1 MPFRDLIDQR
11 HAQAL
16 LRGALRSGRVS
27 HAYLFVG
34 PSGVGRLTAAR
45 AFAQALLCTEGGDD
59 ACGRCPACRKVGA
72 GAHPDLRVISAGR
85 SESGTERRAV
95 GIDQIRELKREAA
108 YGPYEGPRK
117 VFVVEDAE
125 AMRAEAA
132 NSLLKIVEEPPAGIV
147 IILISES
154 TTALLPTLVSRSQ
167 FVRFSFVPAPE
178 IARALTERAGVPA
191 DRAAFLAAISG
202 GRVGDAL
209 AAAAAGEAP
218 FDRRA
223 EVLRTLEVVER
234 GDAVQRL
241 DAAEAV
247 AKQKDEIERWLDIA
261 LLWVRDVVVWQETQ
275 DAAQLA
281 NVDARAEVVAWA
293 SRTSPAGLRRTA
305 AAIEEAKANLR
316 RNLNPRLVLETLFAC
331 MELGAPAAPRR

>member
-1 MPFRDLIDQR
+1 VPFRDLIDQR

-45 AFAQALLCTEGGDD
+45 AFAQALLCAEGGDD
-59 ACGRCPACRKVGA
+59 ACGRCPACRKVVA

-85 SESGTERRAV
+85 SETGAERRAV
-95 GIDQIRELKREAA
+95 GIDQIRDLKREAA
-108 YGPYEGPRK
+108 YGPYEGSRK

-132 NSLLKIVEEPPAGIV
+132 NSLLKIVEEPPQGIV

-167 FVRFSFVPAPE
+167 FVRFSFVSAPE
-178 IARALTERAGVPA
+178 IARALTERAGVPP

-202 GRVGDAL
+202 GRVGVAL

-223 EVLRTLEVVER
+223 EVLRTLELVER

-247 AKQKDEIERWLDIA
+247 AKQKDEIERWLDVA
-261 LLWVRDVVVWQETQ
+261 LLWVRDVVVWQEAGE
-275 DAAQLA
+275 AAQLA
-281 NVDARAEVVAWA
+281 NLDARAEVVAWA
-293 SRTSPAGLRRTA
+293 ARTSPAALRRTA
-305 AAIEEAKANLR
+305 AAIEEAKTNLR
-316 RNLNPRLVLETLFAC
+316 RNLNPRLVLETLFAR
-331 MELGAPAAPRR
+331 MDLGAPATPRR